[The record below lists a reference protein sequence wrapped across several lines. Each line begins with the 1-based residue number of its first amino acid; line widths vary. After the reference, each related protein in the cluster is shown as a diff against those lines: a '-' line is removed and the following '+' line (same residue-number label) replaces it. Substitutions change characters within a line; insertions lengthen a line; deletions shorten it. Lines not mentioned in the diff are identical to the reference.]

1 MVMSNDPNAAM
12 VDRVQ
17 RTLKRL
23 GFDDCVLRNIFEGQI
38 TLFCPGADR
47 NDHSMIQVA
56 IRLLPGIKSVVL
68 ATHSEKEAKS

>member
-1 MVMSNDPNAAM
+1 MPNEPNATM

-23 GFDDCVLRNIFEGQI
+23 GFDDCVVPNVSEGQI
-38 TLFCPGADR
+38 TLFCPNADR

-56 IRLLPGIKSVVL
+56 VRLIPGINSVVI
-68 ATHSEKEAKS
+68 ATHSEKEDES